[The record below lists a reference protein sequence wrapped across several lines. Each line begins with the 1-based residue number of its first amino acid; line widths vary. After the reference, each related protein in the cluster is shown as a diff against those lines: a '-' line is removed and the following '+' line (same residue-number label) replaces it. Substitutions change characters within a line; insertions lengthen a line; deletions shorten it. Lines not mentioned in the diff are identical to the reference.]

1 MSKSTEQ
8 APIAPRTGLAMR
20 LRERL
25 PEIVIEAM
33 SVGAA
38 VLLALGLDAWRDHAR
53 QVDEAQDA
61 LDGIQAEIAAN
72 AVEVKATVDAARRML
87 AEVEPLV
94 ARVDPP
100 AVGAGFELGFE
111 IALTSAAAWAT
122 AQSTGVLPA
131 LGFDDGLAIARTYEL
146 QRWFEDAQRQA
157 VSGFGR
163 LPAPDADWSRQ
174 RAALAAVARDLRVV
188 VELGDSLARAYA
200 VHGGVP

>member
-1 MSKSTEQ
+1 M
-8 APIAPRTGLAMR
+8 TGSNEHPPVARRPGLTQR

-25 PEIVIEAM
+25 PEIVIEAT

-100 AVGAGFELGFE
+100 AAGAGFEFGFE

-122 AQSTGVLPA
+122 AQSAGVLPA

-163 LPAPDADWSRQ
+163 LPASDADWSRQ
-174 RAALAAVARDLRVV
+174 RAALGAVARDLRVV
-188 VELGDSLARAYA
+188 VELGDSLAQEYA
-200 VHGGVP
+200 LHGSAP